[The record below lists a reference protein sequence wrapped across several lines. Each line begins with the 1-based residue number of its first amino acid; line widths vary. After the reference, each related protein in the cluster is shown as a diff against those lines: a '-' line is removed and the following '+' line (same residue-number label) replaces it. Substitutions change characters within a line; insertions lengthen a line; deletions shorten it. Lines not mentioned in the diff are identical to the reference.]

1 MVKQALHNGGLIFL
15 AILLGMSAGS
25 LFDASAHLSGAVDY
39 AVLALVF
46 MVFLDAPLDKM
57 LLAVKQPKV
66 LVIVWLSN
74 FAIIPVLGFF
84 ISQLFFPS
92 QPLIAIGV
100 AVYFMFPCTD
110 WFLGFIRMANG
121 NTGLG
126 GVLLPINMLT
136 QLLLYPVYLS
146 FIAQETITGVVTQ
159 EIVSTLVN
167 WFLVPAVFALMIK
180 FLIHHFKI
188 NIQKFSST
196 STHLIIYTLVFLI
209 FAVNIKQ
216 IADNYSLFVLI
227 LLAASVFFLLSTI
240 IIEAIAKLFKFNY
253 EDRVLYG
260 ITTTAR
266 NAPLMLGLTISALPD
281 QPLIYA
287 AIIIGM
293 LIEFPYL
300 ALQVM
305 RFRLTGAFK
314 RVLNKHSINLS
325 AGS

>member
-1 MVKQALHNGGLIFL
+1 MVKQALQTGGLIFF

-25 LFDASAHLSGAVDY
+25 LFDTGTHLSGAVDY
-39 AVLALVF
+39 VVLALVF

-57 LLAVKQPKV
+57 LTAVKQPKV

-136 QLLLYPVYLS
+136 QLLLYPIYLS
-146 FIAQETITGVVTQ
+146 FIAQETITGVGTQ
-159 EIVSTLVN
+159 EIVSTLMN
-167 WFLVPAVFALMIK
+167 WFLVPAVIALIIK
-180 FLIHHFKI
+180 FLIYRFKL
-188 NIQKFSST
+188 NIQSFSSNAT
-196 STHLIIYTLVFLI
+196 NLIIYALVFLI
-209 FAVNIKQ
+209 FAVNVKQ

-240 IIEAIAKLFKFNY
+240 IIEVIAKLFSFNY
-253 EDRVLYG
+253 EDRVLYS

-266 NAPLMLGLTISALPD
+266 NAPLMLGLTMTALPD
-281 QPLIYA
+281 QSLIYA
-287 AIIIGM
+287 AIIIIM

-300 ALQVM
+300 ALQVI
-305 RFRLTGAFK
+305 RFRLTGAIK
-314 RVLNKHSINLS
+314 GGSQKEAIN
-325 AGS
+325 